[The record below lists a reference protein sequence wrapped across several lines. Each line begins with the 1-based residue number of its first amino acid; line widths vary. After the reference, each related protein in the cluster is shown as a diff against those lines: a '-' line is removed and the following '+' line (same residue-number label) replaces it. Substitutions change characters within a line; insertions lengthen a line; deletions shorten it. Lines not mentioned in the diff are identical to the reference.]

1 MTNDKW
7 IDTIREVINI
17 GIGDTAA
24 ALSDLVNSRVIIRVP
39 DIHILETK
47 VVPDFI
53 DKEIKSLGV
62 YIAQNF
68 HGIIKGKAVLFYTK
82 ESSVSLLKNLTGDFL
97 NLDIL
102 SERSMSILQEIGNI
116 LLVSCISTISNI
128 IGGRINFEIPHVTVE
143 VSEGYFVNLLKGL
156 DEMDK
161 TIIVKNEMTIK
172 DKNISG
178 YIFILLGFRDFKM
191 VIEKIQRKIAQ

>member
-7 IDTIREVINI
+7 IDAVREIINI

-24 ALSDLVNSRVIIRVP
+24 ALSDLINERVIIRVP
-39 DIHILETK
+39 DVHILGTNE
-47 VVPDFI
+47 VPDFI
-53 DKEIKSLGV
+53 NKEIKSLGV
-62 YIAQNF
+62 YIAQGF
-68 HGIIKGKAVLFYTK
+68 HGTIKGKAILFYTK
-82 ESSVSLLKNLTGDFL
+82 ESSISLIKNLTGDSL

-102 SERSMSILQEIGNI
+102 SERGMSILQEIGNI

-128 IGGRINFEIPHVTVE
+128 IEDRITFEIPHVTVAI
-143 VSEGYFVNLLKGL
+143 SEGYFANLIKGL

-178 YIFILLGFRDFKM
+178 YIFIILGFRNFKT
-191 VIEKIQRKIAQ
+191 IIDKIQKKMAQ